1 MVGWANYMRT
11 PHPDAVRRRIS
22 AHLTY
27 DMDGRVEQH
36 VDFDFAAHTQ
46 GIKKSEYAYAASN
59 WPLFRHTNPNLNCIG
74 HEYEDGGKPFSHSRP
89 MPTVQLEAIINAHK
103 WTFDTIIRAE
113 PVLYT
118 TEISHDQLTRRRHQD
133 PGDWVMNNIMD
144 GLGATEAK
152 TLSPDFDPSFFLP
165 TIKKQAAPT
174 AKSRAGL
181 RQKILRG
188 ERKCT
193 FNDAVYIGWIG
204 GQEANQW
211 SRRVWYTLR
220 KYNHSPLAPWQDGI
234 HLYDAICGT
243 IMAESAGNPFAYNRN
258 VSGWLPGGKRGP
270 SADRGLVQINDRAW
284 PDISD
289 AEAYDPAFAINFIVK
304 HFPSKPHWWHGFK
317 AWKARR

>member
-1 MVGWANYMRT
+1 M
-11 PHPDAVRRRIS
+11 
-22 AHLTY
+22 
-27 DMDGRVEQH
+27 
-36 VDFDFAAHTQ
+36 
-46 GIKKSEYAYAASN
+46 
-59 WPLFRHTNPNLNCIG
+59 
-74 HEYEDGGKPFSHSRP
+74 
-89 MPTVQLEAIINAHK
+89 EAIINAHK

-165 TIKKQAAPT
+165 DDQEAKPRRQPSLALAYAKRFCAASANARSTTPST
-174 AKSRAGL
+174 SAGL
-181 RQKILRG
+181 AG
-188 ERKCT
+188 RKPTSGHAASGTPCAST
-193 FNDAVYIGWIG
+193 TTV
-204 GQEANQW
+204 
-211 SRRVWYTLR
+211 
-220 KYNHSPLAPWQDGI
+220 PLAPWQDGI